1 MAAASTVRVGT
12 LNLASGRTA
21 EGAPLGATDLAAAVA
36 GVDVDV
42 LAVQEVD
49 TAQARSR
56 GVDQAAVIAEGL
68 AAGPA
73 GVDWRAAATLT
84 GTPGPVRCWQPVH
97 PAGLRGP
104 GSPPSDA
111 SYGIALFSRRPV
123 RRWSVLGLGAGRGRL
138 PVQAHDPR
146 TGRLRWWWIPDEPR
160 IAVAAELDGLTV
172 VGTHLSFA
180 PPTAVRQLLR
190 LRRWIA
196 GLPGPTVVAGDL
208 NLPGGVPARLLGGRR
223 LVRAATYPRAEPRV
237 QLDHLLAL
245 GPLPAS
251 DGSARALSFGDH
263 LLVTATVQV

>member
-1 MAAASTVRVGT
+1 MLADEVRVGT
-12 LNLASGRTA
+12 LNLASGRDATGSA
-21 EGAPLGATDLAAAVA
+21 LDPAGLRGALA

-49 TAQARSR
+49 SGQPRSHTSS
-56 GVDQAAVIAEGL
+56 QPAAV
-68 AAGPA
+68 AAALGA
-73 GVDWRAAATLT
+73 VDWRFAPTMD
-84 GTPGPVRCWQPVH
+84 GTPSPFPTWRPVDPPVLSG
-97 PAGLRGP
+97 AGEDGTAPR
-104 GSPPSDA
+104 
-111 SYGIALFSRRPV
+111 YGIALVTRLPV